1 MPLLRMSVHEFVD
14 RCQQDTVADD
24 LAECHRQARLGR
36 LEDGEIRSWRNSLPA
51 LARVLDEAGLQ
62 HVEVLIE
69 YQLALSSLRA
79 DVVLAGWHPHTSQP
93 SYVIVELK
101 QWTHARAL
109 PDTEDLC
116 LPGVGN
122 NNRAFLHPVAQVRR
136 YCQYLQDFTT
146 VLDAEPDAVAGVAY
160 LHNANTTGVAD
171 LLDLEPD
178 DHGRLFTHS
187 TRDQLITYLQSRLS
201 PAHGTAAADELVDS
215 PLAPSRPL
223 LRATA
228 EEILHADRFVL
239 LDQQQVAVSL
249 VRRAVKKAREADSKE
264 VLIVT
269 GGPGSGKSVIALHLM
284 RHLAHDRHTVVHAT
298 GSKSFTRTL
307 HHAVGTYNPRVRKLF
322 GYFMNFADAPKNGL
336 DALIC
341 DEAHRIRA
349 HSVRHRGVRQVDE
362 LLNAARVPVFLLDDH
377 QVVRPG
383 EMGSRKAID
392 QAAAARGLRP
402 RHIDLNGQFRNGGS
416 RAYEQWVLRL
426 LQLTD
431 EPATE
436 WADERTFHV
445 QVVDSPQQMEDLL
458 QAKEAQHLTARIT
471 AGFCWRWSDPR
482 RGRLVDDITIGSWRK
497 PWNLRGESR
506 LDGVPP
512 SWLWAT
518 DPDGF
523 GQVGCI
529 YTAQGFEYD
538 WNGVILGDDLVW
550 RQDRWLPNPQASRDP
565 ALRSIDPATFL
576 RLVRN
581 TYKVLLTRGMSGTL
595 LYSTDPE
602 TQARLRQLVPA
613 PTTAEPDPR
622 APVQQHTT
630 GPDAGQGQTRITSPA
645 M

>member
-1 MPLLRMSVHEFVD
+1 M
-14 RCQQDTVADD
+14 
-24 LAECHRQARLGR
+24 
-36 LEDGEIRSWRNSLPA
+36 
-51 LARVLDEAGLQ
+51 
-62 HVEVLIE
+62 
-69 YQLALSSLRA
+69 
-79 DVVLAGWHPHTSQP
+79 
-93 SYVIVELK
+93 
-101 QWTHARAL
+101 
-109 PDTEDLC
+109 
-116 LPGVGN
+116 
-122 NNRAFLHPVAQVRR
+122 
-136 YCQYLQDFTT
+136 
-146 VLDAEPDAVAGVAY
+146 
-160 LHNANTTGVAD
+160 
-171 LLDLEPD
+171 
-178 DHGRLFTHS
+178 
-187 TRDQLITYLQSRLS
+187 
-201 PAHGTAAADELVDS
+201 
-215 PLAPSRPL
+215 
-223 LRATA
+223 
-228 EEILHADRFVL
+228 
-239 LDQQQVAVSL
+239 
-249 VRRAVKKAREADSKE
+249 KKAREADSKE
-264 VLIVT
+264 VIIVT

-307 HHAVGTYNPRVRKLF
+307 HHAVGTHNPRVRKLF

-349 HSVRHRGVRQVDE
+349 HSVRHRGVRQIDE
-362 LLNAARVPVFLLDDH
+362 LLDAARVPVFLLDDH

-383 EMGSRKAID
+383 EMGSHKAID

-402 RHIDLNGQFRNGGS
+402 RHMDLNGQFRNGGS

-445 QVVDSPQQMEDLL
+445 RVVDSPQQMEDIL

-471 AGFCWRWSDPR
+471 AGFCWPWSNPR
-482 RGRLVDDITIGSWRK
+482 RGRLVDDITIGSWHK

-518 DPDGF
+518 DPNGF

-550 RQDRWLPNPQASRDP
+550 RQDRWLPNLRASKDT
-565 ALRSIDPATFL
+565 ALDGTDPATFL
-576 RLVRN
+576 HLVRN
-581 TYKVLLTRGMSGTL
+581 TYKVLLTRGTSGTL

-613 PTTAEPDPR
+613 PTAAAPDPP
-622 APVQQHTT
+622 APVEQPT
-630 GPDAGQGQTRITSPA
+630 
-645 M
+645 

>member
-1 MPLLRMSVHEFVD
+1 MPLLRMSAHEFIE
-14 RCQQDTVADD
+14 RCQQDALADD
-24 LAECHRQARLGR
+24 LAARYRQARLGR
-36 LEDGEIRSWRNSLPA
+36 LESAEIRSWRNSLPA
-51 LARVLDEAGLQ
+51 LGRVLDEAGLR

-109 PDTEDLC
+109 SDTEDLC
-116 LPGVGN
+116 LPGTGN

-146 VLDAEPDAVAGVAY
+146 VLDGEPDAVAGVAY
-160 LHNANTTGVAD
+160 LHNATTGVAE
-171 LLDLEPD
+171 LLALEPD
-178 DHGRLFTHS
+178 HHGRLFTHS
-187 TRDQLITYLQSRLS
+187 TRDELISYLQSRLS
-201 PAHGTAAADELVDS
+201 PARGTVAADELIDS

-228 EEILHADRFVL
+228 EEILHAERFVL
-239 LDQQQVAVSL
+239 LDEQQVAVSL

-284 RHLAHDRHTVVHAT
+284 GRLARDRHTVLHAT

-307 HHAVGTYNPRVRKLF
+307 HHAVGSYNPRVCELF

-349 HSVRHRGVRQVDE
+349 HSVRRRGVRQIDE
-362 LLNAARVPVFLLDDH
+362 LLDAARVPVFLLDDH

-383 EMGSRKAID
+383 EMGSRNAID
-392 QAAAARGLRP
+392 RAAAARGLRP

-436 WADERTFHV
+436 WGDERTFHV
-445 QVVDSPQQMEDLL
+445 RVVDSPQQMEDLL
-458 QAKEAQHLTARIT
+458 QAKEEQHLTARIT
-471 AGFCWRWSDPR
+471 AGFCWPWSDPK

-518 DPDGF
+518 DPYGF

-538 WNGVILGDDLVW
+538 WNGVIFGNDLVW
-550 RQDRWLPNPQASRDP
+550 RQDRWLPNPDANKDP
-565 ALRSIDPATFL
+565 ALDKTDRATFL
-576 RLVRN
+576 RLVLN

-613 PTTAEPDPR
+613 PLAAEPDPP
-622 APVQQHTT
+622 APVQQPT
-630 GPDAGQGQTRITSPA
+630 
-645 M
+645 

>member
-1 MPLLRMSVHEFVD
+1 MPLLRMPVHEFVD
-14 RCQQDTVADD
+14 RCRQDTLAAE
-24 LAECHRQARLGR
+24 LAERHRQARLGR
-36 LEDGEIRSWRNSLPA
+36 LEDAEIRSWRNSLPA
-51 LARVLDEAGLQ
+51 LADVLDEAGLR

-79 DVVLAGWHPHTSQP
+79 DVVLAGWHPSTTEP

-136 YCQYLQDFTT
+136 YCQYLQDFTAT
-146 VLDAEPDAVAGVAY
+146 LDAEPDAVAGLAY
-160 LHNANTTGVAD
+160 LHNADTTNVAD
-171 LLDLEPD
+171 LLALEPD
-178 DHGRLFTHS
+178 DHGRLFTHD
-187 TRDQLITYLQSRLS
+187 TRDQLITHLQSRLS
-201 PAHGTAAADELVDS
+201 PAHGTGAADALLDS

-239 LDQQQVAVSL
+239 LDEQQVAVSL
-249 VRRAVKKAREADSKE
+249 VRRAVKKAREADGKE

-307 HHAVGTYNPRVRKLF
+307 HHAVGTHEPRVRKLF
-322 GYFMNFADAPKNGL
+322 SYFMHFADARKNGL

-349 HSVRHRGVRQVDE
+349 HSVRHRGVRQIDE
-362 LLNAARVPVFLLDDH
+362 LLDAARVPVFLLDDH

-383 EMGSRKAID
+383 EMGSREAID
-392 QAAAARGLRP
+392 HAAAARGLRP
-402 RHIDLNGQFRNGGS
+402 RHIDLDGQFRNGGS

-431 EPATE
+431 EPATQ

-445 QVVDSPQQMEDLL
+445 QVVDSPQQMEDILR
-458 QAKEAQHLTARIT
+458 AREDQHLTARIT
-471 AGFCWRWSDPR
+471 AGFCWPWSDPR
-482 RGRLVDDITIGSWRK
+482 RGRLVDDITIGSWSK
-497 PWNLRGESR
+497 PWNLRGDSG
-506 LDGVPP
+506 LKGVPP

-538 WNGVILGDDLVW
+538 WNGVIFGDDFIW
-550 RQDRWLPNPQASRDP
+550 RQDRWLPNPRANRDP
-565 ALRSIDPATFL
+565 ALSRTDPATFL

-581 TYKVLLTRGMSGTL
+581 TYKVLLTRGMAGTL

-602 TQARLRQLVPA
+602 TQARLRLLVPT
-613 PTTAEPDPR
+613 PTTAESGPHAPDPQPTR
-622 APVQQHTT
+622 ADPTIAAFPRT
-630 GPDAGQGQTRITSPA
+630 
-645 M
+645 

>member
-1 MPLLRMSVHEFVD
+1 MPLLRMTGREFVD
-14 RCQQDTVADD
+14 RCQQDTIADE
-24 LAECHRQARLGR
+24 LAERHRQARLGR

-79 DVVLAGWHPHTSQP
+79 DVVLAGWNPHTSEP

-160 LHNANTTGVAD
+160 LHNAVTAGVAD
-171 LLDLEPD
+171 LLALEPD
-178 DHGRLFTHS
+178 RHGRLFTHS
-187 TRDQLITYLQSRLS
+187 TRDQLIAYLQSRLS
-201 PAHGTAAADELVDS
+201 PAHGTTAADELLDS

-264 VLIVT
+264 ILIVT

-284 RHLAHDRHTVVHAT
+284 RHLAHDRYTVVHAT

-307 HHAVGTYNPRVRKLF
+307 HHAVGTDDPRVRKLF
-322 GYFMNFADAPKNGL
+322 SYFMHFADTPKNGL

-349 HSVRHRGVRQVDE
+349 HSVRHRGVRQIDE
-362 LLNAARVPVFLLDDH
+362 LLDAARVPVFLLDDH

-383 EMGSRKAID
+383 EMGSRQAIN
-392 QAAAARGLRP
+392 QAAGARGLLP

-426 LQLTD
+426 LQLID
-431 EPATE
+431 EPATT

-445 QVVDSPQQMEDLL
+445 RVVDSPEQMEKLL
-458 QAKEAQHLTARIT
+458 KAKEDQYLTARIT
-471 AGFCWRWSDPR
+471 AGFCWPWSAPS
-482 RGRLVDDITIGSWRK
+482 RGRLVDDIKIGSWHK
-497 PWNLRGESR
+497 PWNLRGEAR
-506 LDGVPP
+506 LDRVPP

-538 WNGVILGDDLVW
+538 WNGVILGNDLLW
-550 RQDRWLPNPQASRDP
+550 RQDRWVPNRQASEDS
-565 ALRSIDPATFL
+565 ALSGTDPATFL

-613 PTTAEPDPR
+613 PTEAALDPP
-622 APVQQHTT
+622 APIQQPT
-630 GPDAGQGQTRITSPA
+630 
-645 M
+645 

>member
-1 MPLLRMSVHEFVD
+1 MPLLRMTVREFVD
-14 RCQQDTVADD
+14 RCQQDRIADE
-24 LAECHRQARLGR
+24 LAERHRQARLGR

-62 HVEVLIE
+62 QVEVLIE

-79 DVVLAGWHPHTSQP
+79 DVVLAGWHPRTSEP

-101 QWTHARAL
+101 QWTHARTL
-109 PDTEDLC
+109 SDTEDLC
-116 LPGVGN
+116 LPGTGN

-146 VLDAEPDAVAGVAY
+146 VLDAEPDAVTGVAY
-160 LHNANTTGVAD
+160 LHNAETAGVAD
-171 LLDLEPD
+171 LLALEPD
-178 DHGRLFTHS
+178 QHGRLFTHS
-187 TRDQLITYLQSRLS
+187 TREQLISYLQSRLS
-201 PAHGTAAADELVDS
+201 PAHGTTAADELIDS

-249 VRRAVKKAREADSKE
+249 VRRAVKVAREADGKE

-307 HHAVGTYNPRVRKLF
+307 HHAVGTNNPSVRKLF
-322 GYFMNFADAPKNGL
+322 GYFMNFHDTPKNGL

-349 HSVRHRGVRQVDE
+349 HSIRHRGVRQIDE
-362 LLNAARVPVFLLDDH
+362 LLDAARVPVFLLDDH

-383 EMGSRKAID
+383 EMGSREAID
-392 QAAAARGLRP
+392 QAAAARGLHP

-426 LQLTD
+426 LQLID
-431 EPATE
+431 DPATE

-445 QVVDSPQQMEDLL
+445 RVVDSPQQMEKLL
-458 QAKEAQHLTARIT
+458 KAKEEQYLTARIT
-471 AGFCWRWSDPR
+471 AGFCWPWSDPR
-482 RGRLVDDITIGSWRK
+482 RGRLVDDIKIGSWHK

-538 WNGVILGDDLVW
+538 WNGVILGDDFLW
-550 RQDRWLPNPQASRDP
+550 RQGRWVSNRKANRDP
-565 ALRSIDPATFL
+565 ALSSTDSDTFL

-602 TQARLRQLVPA
+602 TQARLRLLVPA
-613 PTTAEPDPR
+613 LTETEP
-622 APVQQHTT
+622 AP
-630 GPDAGQGQTRITSPA
+630 PA
-645 M
+645 PAR

>member
-1 MPLLRMSVHEFVD
+1 MPLLRMQAHEFAN
-14 RCQQDTVADD
+14 RCQQGTLADA
-24 LAECHRQARLGR
+24 LADRHRQARLGR
-36 LEDGEIRSWRNSLPA
+36 LDEREIRSWRNSLPA
-51 LARVLDEAGLQ
+51 LASVLTDAALQ

-79 DVVLAGWHPHTSQP
+79 DVVLAGWHPQTSQP
-93 SYVIVELK
+93 SYVIIELK

-109 PDTEDLC
+109 SETDDLC
-116 LPGVGN
+116 LPGIGN

-146 VLDAEPDAVAGVAY
+146 VLDAEPDAVTGVAF
-160 LHNANTTGVAD
+160 LHNAESASVAD
-171 LLDLEPD
+171 LLTLEPD
-178 DHGRLFTHS
+178 NHGRLFTRS
-187 TRDQLITYLQSRLS
+187 TRDLLITYLQSRLS
-201 PAHGTAAADELVDS
+201 PAHGSVAADELIDS

-228 EEILHADRFVL
+228 EEILHTDRFVL
-239 LDQQQVAVSL
+239 LDQQQTVVSL
-249 VRRAVKKAREADSKE
+249 VRRAVKKAREADNKE
-264 VLIVT
+264 VLIIN
-269 GGPGSGKSVIALHLM
+269 GGPGSGKSVTALHLM
-284 RHLAHDRHTVVHAT
+284 RQLARDRHTVVHAT

-307 HHAVGTYNPRVRKLF
+307 HHAVATDNPRIRKLF
-322 GYFMNFADAPKNGL
+322 SYFMNFADAPKNGL

-349 HSVRHRGVRQVDE
+349 HSVRHRGVRQIDE
-362 LLNAARVPVFLLDDH
+362 LIDAARVPVFLLDDH

-383 EMGSRKAID
+383 EMGSRETID
-392 QAAAARGLRP
+392 QAAAARGLQP
-402 RHIDLNGQFRNGGS
+402 RHINLNGQFRNGGS

-431 EPATE
+431 EPAIE

-445 QVVDSPQQMEDLL
+445 RVVDSPEQMEDLL
-458 QAKEAQHLTARIT
+458 RAKEAEHLTARIT
-471 AGFCWRWSDPR
+471 AGFCWKWSDPH
-482 RGRLVDDITIGSWRK
+482 RGRLVDDITIGSWHK

-506 LDGVPP
+506 LHGVPP

-550 RQDRWLPNPQASRDP
+550 RHDSWQPNPRASKDP
-565 ALRSIDPATFL
+565 ALSRTDSATFL

-581 TYKVLLTRGMSGTL
+581 TYNVLLTRGMSGTL
-595 LYSTDPE
+595 LYSIDPE
-602 TQARLRQLVPA
+602 TQARLRQLIPA
-613 PTTAEPDPR
+613 PKPP
-622 APVQQHTT
+622 Q
-630 GPDAGQGQTRITSPA
+630 
-645 M
+645 

>member
-1 MPLLRMSVHEFVD
+1 MPLLRMPGHEFLV
-14 RCQQDTVADD
+14 RCEQDTVADE
-24 LAECHRQARLGR
+24 LAERHRKARLGR
-36 LEDGEIRSWRNSLPA
+36 LEDAEIRSWRNSLPA

-79 DVVLAGWHPHTSQP
+79 DVVLAGWHPRTSQP

-116 LPGVGN
+116 LPGIGN
-122 NNRAFLHPVAQVRR
+122 NNRASLHPVAQVRR

-160 LHNANTTGVAD
+160 LHNAEATGVAE
-171 LLDLEPD
+171 LLALEPD
-178 DHGRLFTHS
+178 HHGRLFTHS

-201 PAHGTAAADELVDS
+201 PAQGTVAADELVDS

-239 LDQQQVAVSL
+239 LDEQQVAVSL

-284 RHLAHDRHTVVHAT
+284 GHLARDRHTVVHAT

-307 HHAVGTYNPRVRKLF
+307 HHAVGTDNPRVRTLF
-322 GYFMNFADAPKNGL
+322 SYFMHFADAPKNGL

-349 HSVRHRGVRQVDE
+349 HSVRHRGVRQIDE
-362 LLNAARVPVFLLDDH
+362 LLDAARVPVFLLDDH

-402 RHIDLNGQFRNGGS
+402 RHIDLNGQFRSGGS
-416 RAYEQWVLRL
+416 RAYEQWVLGL

-431 EPATE
+431 EPATP
-436 WADERTFHV
+436 WADERTFQV
-445 QVVDSPQQMEDLL
+445 RVVDSPQQMEDLL

-471 AGFCWRWSDPR
+471 AGFCWPWSEPR

-497 PWNLRGESR
+497 PWNLRGDSR

-538 WNGVILGDDLVW
+538 WNGVILGNDLVW
-550 RQDRWLPNPQASRDP
+550 RQDRWHSNPQASRDS
-565 ALRSIDPATFL
+565 AINKTDPATSL

-595 LYSTDPE
+595 LCSTDPE
-602 TQARLRQLVPA
+602 TQARLRELVPA
-613 PTTAEPDPR
+613 PTPAEPAPP
-622 APVQQHTT
+622 APVQYN
-630 GPDAGQGQTRITSPA
+630 
-645 M
+645 

>member
-1 MPLLRMSVHEFVD
+1 MPLLRMSAREFIE
-14 RCQQDTVADD
+14 RCQQGTVAGD
-24 LAECHRQARLGR
+24 LAERHRKARLGW
-36 LEDGEIRSWRNSLPA
+36 LEDAEIRSWRNSLPA
-51 LARVLDEAGLQ
+51 LAHVLDEAGLQ

-69 YQLALSSLRA
+69 YRLALSSLRA

-116 LPGVGN
+116 LPGAGN
-122 NNRAFLHPVAQVRR
+122 NNRAFLHPIAQVRR

-160 LHNANTTGVAD
+160 LHNADATGVAD
-171 LLDLEPD
+171 LLALEPD
-178 DHGRLFTHS
+178 HHGRLFTRS

-201 PAHGTAAADELVDS
+201 PAHGTTAADELIDS

-228 EEILHADRFVL
+228 EEILHTDRFIL

-264 VLIVT
+264 VIIVT

-284 RHLAHDRHTVVHAT
+284 RHLAHDRHAVVHAT

-307 HHAVGTYNPRVRKLF
+307 HHAIGTDNPRVRKLF

-349 HSVRHRGVRQVDE
+349 HSVRHRGVRQIDE
-362 LLNAARVPVFLLDDH
+362 LLDAARVPVFLMDDH

-383 EMGSRKAID
+383 EMGSRQTID

-402 RHIDLNGQFRNGGS
+402 RHVDLNGQFRNGGS
-416 RAYEQWVLRL
+416 RAYEQWVLSL

-431 EPATE
+431 EPATA
-436 WADERTFHV
+436 WANERTFHV
-445 QVVDSPQQMEDLL
+445 RVVDSPQQMEDLL

-482 RGRLVDDITIGSWRK
+482 RGRLVDDIAIGSWHK

-538 WNGVILGDDLVW
+538 WNGVILGEDLVW

-565 ALRSIDPATFL
+565 ALSRTDPATFL

-613 PTTAEPDPR
+613 PTAAEPDPP
-622 APVQQHTT
+622 APVQQPT
-630 GPDAGQGQTRITSPA
+630 
-645 M
+645 

>member
-1 MPLLRMSVHEFVD
+1 MPLLRMPVHEFVD
-14 RCQQDTVADD
+14 RCHKGTVATD
-24 LAECHRQARLGR
+24 LTEMHQRARLGTLR
-36 LEDGEIRSWRNSLPA
+36 DGEIRAWRNSLPA

-62 HVEVLIE
+62 YVEVLIE

-79 DVVLAGWHPHTSQP
+79 DVVLAGWHPQTSQP

-116 LPGVGN
+116 LPGTGN

-160 LHNANTTGVAD
+160 LHNADDAGVAD
-171 LLDLEPD
+171 LFTLEAD
-178 DHGRLFTHS
+178 NHGRLFTRS
-187 TRDQLITYLQSRLS
+187 TRDQLITYLRSRLS
-201 PAHGTAAADELVDS
+201 PAHGNVAADELINS

-239 LDQQQVAVSL
+239 LDEQQVAVSL
-249 VRRAVKKAREADSKE
+249 VRRAVKKARESDSKE
-264 VLIVT
+264 VLVIT

-284 RHLAHDRHTVVHAT
+284 RHLAHDRYTVVHAT

-307 HHAVGTYNPRVRKLF
+307 HHAVGTADPRVRKAF
-322 GYFMNFADAPKNGL
+322 TYFMNFADAPKNGL

-349 HSVRHRGVRQVDE
+349 HSVRHRGVRQIDE
-362 LLNAARVPVFLLDDH
+362 LLDAARVPVFLLDDH

-383 EMGSRKAID
+383 EMGSREAID
-392 QAAAARGLRP
+392 AAAAARGLRP
-402 RHIDLNGQFRNGGS
+402 RHIDLNAQFRNGGS

-431 EPATE
+431 EPPAAWT
-436 WADERTFHV
+436 DEKTFHV
-445 QVVDSPQQMEDLL
+445 RVADSPQQMEDLL
-458 QAKEAQHLTARIT
+458 RAKEDQYLTARIT
-471 AGFCWRWSDPR
+471 AGFCWPWSDPQ
-482 RGRLVDDITIGSWRK
+482 RGRLVDDITIGSWHK
-497 PWNLRGESR
+497 PWNSRSESR

-529 YTAQGFEYD
+529 YTAQGFEYA
-538 WNGVILGDDLVW
+538 WNGVILGPDLVW
-550 RQDRWLPNPQASRDP
+550 RQDHWVANPQASKDT
-565 ALRSIDPATFL
+565 ALNRTDPATFK
-576 RLVRN
+576 RLIRN
-581 TYKVLLTRGMSGTL
+581 TYKVLLTRGMAGTV
-595 LYSTDPE
+595 LYSTDRE
-602 TQARLRQLVPA
+602 TQAKLKDLVPGTCGSAA
-613 PTTAEPDPR
+613 PTVP
-622 APVQQHTT
+622 
-630 GPDAGQGQTRITSPA
+630 
-645 M
+645 

>member
-1 MPLLRMSVHEFVD
+1 MTMPLLRMPVREFVD
-14 RCQQDTVADD
+14 RCQQDTLADD
-24 LAECHRQARLGR
+24 LVERHRQARLGR

-101 QWTHARAL
+101 QWTYARAL
-109 PDTEDLC
+109 PDAQDLC
-116 LPGVGN
+116 LPGIGN
-122 NNRAFLHPVAQVRR
+122 NNRAVLHPVAQVRR

-146 VLDAEPDAVAGVAY
+146 VLDAEPDAVAGLAY
-160 LHNANTTGVAD
+160 LHNADTTGVAD
-171 LLDLEPD
+171 LLALQPD
-178 DHGRLFTHS
+178 HHGRLFTRS

-201 PAHGTAAADELVDS
+201 PAHGTVAADELLDS

-239 LDQQQVAVSL
+239 LDQQQVAVLL

-264 VLIVT
+264 IIIVT

-307 HHAVGTYNPRVRKLF
+307 HHAVGTHNPSVRKLF

-349 HSVRHRGVRQVDE
+349 HSVRHRGVRQIDE
-362 LLNAARVPVFLLDDH
+362 LLDAARVPVFLLDDH

-392 QAAAARGLRP
+392 QAATARGLRP

-436 WADERTFHV
+436 WADEQTFHV
-445 QVVDSPQQMEDLL
+445 RVVDSPQQMEDLL
-458 QAKEAQHLTARIT
+458 HAKEAQHLTARIT
-471 AGFCWRWSDPR
+471 AGFCWPWSNPR

-518 DPDGF
+518 DPNGF

-550 RQDRWLPNPQASRDP
+550 RQDRWLPNPQASRDT
-565 ALRSIDPATFL
+565 ALHGTDRATFL

-581 TYKVLLTRGMSGTL
+581 TYKVLLTRGMSATL

-613 PTTAEPDPR
+613 PTAAEPDPS
-622 APVQQHTT
+622 APFQQPT
-630 GPDAGQGQTRITSPA
+630 
-645 M
+645 

>member
-1 MPLLRMSVHEFVD
+1 MPLLRMPVHEFVD
-14 RCQQDTVADD
+14 RCQQDTVAND
-24 LAECHRQARLGR
+24 LAERHRQARLGR

-51 LARVLDEAGLQ
+51 LACVLDEAGLQ

-101 QWTHARAL
+101 QWTYARAL

-160 LHNANTTGVAD
+160 LHNADTTGVAD
-171 LLDLEPD
+171 LLTLEPD
-178 DHGRLFTHS
+178 HHGRLFTHS

-307 HHAVGTYNPRVRKLF
+307 HHAVGTGNPRVRKLF
-322 GYFMNFADAPKNGL
+322 GYFMHFADAPKNGL

-349 HSVRHRGVRQVDE
+349 HSVRHRGVRQIDE
-362 LLNAARVPVFLLDDH
+362 LLDAARVPVFLLDDH

-383 EMGSRKAID
+383 EMGSRTAID

-445 QVVDSPQQMEDLL
+445 RVVDSPQHMEDLL

-482 RGRLVDDITIGSWRK
+482 LGRLVDDITIGSWRK

-565 ALRSIDPATFL
+565 ALSSTDPATFL

-602 TQARLRQLVPA
+602 TQALLRQLVPA
-613 PTTAEPDPR
+613 PPAAEPDPP
-622 APVQQHTT
+622 APVQQPT
-630 GPDAGQGQTRITSPA
+630 
-645 M
+645 